1 MTHADRLGR
10 LTVAAFAI
18 GAILFVATL
27 LYLDLGAL
35 QAATRQLGRALPLV
49 LLVSGSWHVL
59 RTVAWAVSFP
69 AARPAFT
76 RLLRVRLAAEAF
88 SYVTIRGVGGEPL
101 KVLLLAKELPADD
114 ATAAV
119 ALERIAYSIVTLG
132 LVAAGAALALVTTE
146 LTHVWFRIF
155 RALLI
160 ATAFIVA
167 LAGFAVFGRGTYV
180 RRGLQALDR
189 LTGRRS
195 VDHVVGRFLVDVE
208 RKRLDLARGSR
219 LRLVVLVVLETAC
232 FVLMALEIWVVGASI
247 GVPLSMSGAVA
258 AETFSRTVSMVSA
271 FIPANLGALEASNV
285 AAVTAVGA
293 GAAAGAVAVARR
305 IRGLCWAA
313 IGFAIYPRRV
323 SRAPN
328 GPIVSNAAML

>member
-208 RKRLDLARGSR
+208 RKLLDLARGSR

-247 GVPLSMSGAVA
+247 GVALA